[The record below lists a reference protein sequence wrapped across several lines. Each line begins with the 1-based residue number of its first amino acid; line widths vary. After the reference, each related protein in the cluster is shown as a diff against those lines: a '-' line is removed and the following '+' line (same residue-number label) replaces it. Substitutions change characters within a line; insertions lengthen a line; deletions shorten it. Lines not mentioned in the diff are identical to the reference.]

1 MDTTSQIWYTTKNM
15 RGGHR
20 LNLALC
26 DDEQVFLNS
35 LSKKIMDWARRAGH
49 TRGIIIHTF
58 SSSEELLEA
67 WQHGMIIDALFLDI
81 QIPGEMSG
89 LTVAKEI
96 HQINEH
102 IPIVFI
108 TSYSEYAMEGYKFN
122 ALRFL
127 HKPVSDQAVF
137 ECMDILWH
145 RWLLRHTDCIMIHL
159 PTQLLHLPMDL
170 ILYVE
175 SSGHYCLLHTA
186 DTQRLYKIKLSLG
199 TLKQQL
205 PASVFA
211 QCHRSFIVNLFYI
224 RNISHGCITMAN
236 GTTIQMS
243 RSYQSQLIRQF
254 RQYYLGGS
262 AE

>member
-1 MDTTSQIWYTTKNM
+1 M
-15 RGGHR
+15 
-20 LNLALC
+20 NLALC

-186 DTQRLYKIKLSLG
+186 DTQRLYKIK
-199 TLKQQL
+199 
-205 PASVFA
+205 
-211 QCHRSFIVNLFYI
+211 
-224 RNISHGCITMAN
+224 
-236 GTTIQMS
+236 
-243 RSYQSQLIRQF
+243 
-254 RQYYLGGS
+254 
-262 AE
+262 